1 MHHIETSGRPTHA
14 KARRLAPECYK
25 LAKAEFE
32 SLMRAGVLRP
42 SSSNWSSALHIVDK
56 KNGEIRPCGD
66 YRALNA
72 LTKLDRYP
80 VPNIQEFTSQLA
92 GSTIFSRIDLVKAFH
107 QIPVHPDDIPKTA
120 IITPFGLFEY
130 TRMPFG
136 LKNAAQTFQRSSAS
150 LTR

>member
-1 MHHIETSGRPTHA
+1 MHHIETSCRPTPA
-14 KARRLAPECYK
+14 KARRLAPERYK

-32 SLMRAGVLRP
+32 SLMRASVLWP
-42 SSSNWSSALHIVDK
+42 SSSNCSSALHIVDK

-107 QIPVHPDDIPKTA
+107 QIHSSLTTSRKQSLSLLLACLSTHGCRLDS
-120 IITPFGLFEY
+120 
-130 TRMPFG
+130 RMQP
-136 LKNAAQTFQRSSAS
+136 RHSSAPA
-150 LTR
+150 LH